1 MVFFQEK
8 KRSNY
13 TDPASFLSKQEKVF
27 TPVEDLLIGMY
38 VTELDRPWEEAP
50 FLFQGFEL
58 ETEEQ
63 VRKVRDLCEYVYID
77 MTKQVIPKPAGQHR
91 DSERKH
97 VFSRKPPSAR
107 LGSFEQEFDKAD
119 VIFSNTGSLV
129 KQVMDRVAA
138 GGGIDVKLAKQAVA
152 ECVNSVLHSP
162 DAFLWLTQLKNR
174 DEYTAQH
181 SMNVCILS
189 IVIGRHVNLTVR
201 ELNEVGLCGMM
212 HDMGKMLVPLEI
224 LNKPGKLDIDELEV
238 MRSHTTLGYELLKS
252 SANMFAGAIDVA
264 YSHHEKLD
272 GTGYLRRLP
281 RRNLTT
287 YTRMVAI
294 ADFYDA
300 ITSDRVYQKG
310 RTHLEAIKIISDLSG
325 PHLDPDLVVKFI
337 ESIGIY
343 PPGCLVKM
351 NDGSIAIV
359 VEINPRQRL
368 RPKIIVILDRG
379 KNKVPEKV
387 VDLAG
392 LPTDENGQILTITG
406 IVRAEDH
413 GIDLRKYYHDGIV
426 EKGFA
431 AIS

>member
-1 MVFFQEK
+1 
-8 KRSNY
+8 
-13 TDPASFLSKQEKVF
+13 
-27 TPVEDLLIGMY
+27 
-38 VTELDRPWEEAP
+38 
-50 FLFQGFEL
+50 
-58 ETEEQ
+58 
-63 VRKVRDLCEYVYID
+63 
-77 MTKQVIPKPAGQHR
+77 
-91 DSERKH
+91 
-97 VFSRKPPSAR
+97 
-107 LGSFEQEFDKAD
+107 
-119 VIFSNTGSLV
+119 
-129 KQVMDRVAA
+129 MDRVAA

-252 SANMFAGAIDVA
+252 SDNMFAGAIDVA

-272 GTGYLRRLP
+272 GTGYPRRLP

-379 KNKVPEKV
+379 ENKVPGKV